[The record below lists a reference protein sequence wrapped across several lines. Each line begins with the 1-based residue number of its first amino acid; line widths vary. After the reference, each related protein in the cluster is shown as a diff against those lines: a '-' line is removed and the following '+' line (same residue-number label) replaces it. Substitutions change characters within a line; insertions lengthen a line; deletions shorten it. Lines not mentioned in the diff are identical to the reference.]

1 MNFKKIGIFLF
12 KYILII
18 ILISCDKSKYTFF
31 ITDEFKNDCLFLQG
45 SYWIYQND
53 STGIVDCTYISGPSV
68 YETFLYDNIAEYETV
83 SILFNSAFLSSFYMK
98 GGYCKKQSYSKEILK
113 IYIHDN
119 DTICTPWV
127 GYLMYAQ
134 KGFEFTVDCYFNEYF
149 NPQWRIHIKEIYPEY
164 IVNQHFYK
172 NIQFIRTVPTYQA
185 ILSGND
191 SLDVY
196 YSKGKGIVRFIHYN
210 VNGSGDTESWSLL
223 RYRVV
228 Q

>member
-1 MNFKKIGIFLF
+1 MKNLCIILLALIILPSCKKKQEFHYLSEEFKK
-12 KYILII
+12 
-18 ILISCDKSKYTFF
+18 
-31 ITDEFKNDCLFLQG
+31 NCLFTVG
-45 SYWIYQND
+45 SYWIYKND
-53 STGIVDCTYISGPSV
+53 STGLIDSTFISIPPEIDYYIPNEVSV
-68 YETFLYDNIAEYETV
+68 WETATISCSSSIIRKFFMMAGFFKLFIYDANI
-83 SILFNSAFLSSFYMK
+83 N
-98 GGYCKKQSYSKEILK
+98 
-113 IYIHDN
+113 
-119 DTICTPWV
+119 CTPWV
-127 GYLMYAQ
+127 GYWMYAQ
-134 KGFEFTVDCYFNEYF
+134 KGLEFTVDCYFNEYF
-149 NPQWRIHIKEIYPEY
+149 DPQWRIHIKEIYPEY

-196 YSKGKGIVRFIHYN
+196 YSKGKGIIRLIHYN